1 MSDEQA
7 SFAELVATAGAGLAA
22 WRRSVAELDAWRAGA
37 ANGGPNGDGNYPMT
51 GPNDVVKLIPCPAK
65 IATLMPTGQPVD
77 LIMQCYADQAVVRVA
92 TRLSPI
98 RVARPLTISGI
109 RGSLVVAGQS
119 PSNAGDMR
127 IDVKVNGVSM
137 LSAPLLIKPGALSSR
152 AEGTAQ
158 PVIATPAI
166 PDDAEISVDV
176 LAEGMGARG
185 LRVMLVGNY
194 A

>member
-1 MSDEQA
+1 
-7 SFAELVATAGAGLAA
+7 
-22 WRRSVAELDAWRAGA
+22 
-37 ANGGPNGDGNYPMT
+37 
-51 GPNDVVKLIPCPAK
+51 
-65 IATLMPTGQPVD
+65 
-77 LIMQCYADQAVVRVA
+77 
-92 TRLSPI
+92 
-98 RVARPLTISGI
+98 
-109 RGSLVVAGQS
+109 
-119 PSNAGDMR
+119 
-127 IDVKVNGVSM
+127 M

-158 PVIATPAI
+158 PVIAAPAI